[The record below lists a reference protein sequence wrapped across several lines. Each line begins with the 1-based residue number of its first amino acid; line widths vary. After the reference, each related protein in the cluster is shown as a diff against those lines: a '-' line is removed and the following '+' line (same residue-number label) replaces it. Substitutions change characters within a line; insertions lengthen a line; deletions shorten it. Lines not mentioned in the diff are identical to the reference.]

1 MTSTLIKLF
10 LLVLLPSTLSACIQ
24 PKPGCTALPGGGQYC
39 LQPTSAMQ
47 PFEVQQKVEATFKG
61 RHETMITE
69 IEVNPNTFNFVGLTP
84 FGQKLVHISYDNQS
98 VITKTVPDKRLDPTI
113 MLALIQLSLWPA
125 ESVRMGLSKPLI
137 LEETDNQRSIIAD
150 KQVIMQMHYT
160 DNAVPHQALKVTLPT
175 MEMTLEIVSL
185 PEAESS
191 K

>member
-1 MTSTLIKLF
+1 MTNTLIKLF
-10 LLVLLPSTLSACIQ
+10 LVVLLPGTLSACIH
-24 PKPGCTALPGGGQYC
+24 PKSGCTVLPGGGQYC
-39 LQPTSAMQ
+39 LQPTSAIQ

-69 IEVNPNTFNFVGLTP
+69 IEVNANEFNFVGLTP

-98 VITKTVPDKRLDPTI
+98 VITRTIPDKRLDPTI

-125 ESVRMGLSKPLI
+125 ESVRMGLSKSLV
-137 LEETDNQRSIIAD
+137 LEETDSQRSIIAG

-160 DNAVPHQALKVTLPT
+160 DNTMPHQALEVALPT
-175 MEMTLEIVSL
+175 MEMILEVVSL
-185 PEAESS
+185 PETESA